1 MIEELIITE
10 ENFEE
15 YFFDV
20 RRNKIKHGQVMASY
34 RAKASFINTP
44 MKWDI
49 IDLLKKD
56 KAFAAT
62 RVMRNFHSAVELDA
76 IRVPKQMAND
86 LISGMSESEVADKDY
101 EMTVEYFY
109 YTDRENIPDD
119 PHWSCISVRNLNE
132 FVTTMDDGSTIKS
145 KIVIPEGFEWPE
157 DEEFDEMLKKVVTQE
172 EHKDEGEDF
181 D

>member
-1 MIEELIITE
+1 MTEELIITE

-20 RRNKIKHGQVMASY
+20 RRNKIKPGQVMASY
-34 RAKASFINTP
+34 KAKASFVNTH

-56 KAFAAT
+56 KAVAACS
-62 RVMRNFHSAVELDA
+62 VMKNFHGAVFLDSV
-76 IRVPKQMAND
+76 RVPKEMVKD

-132 FVTTMDDGSTIKS
+132 FVTTMDDGSMIKS

-157 DEEFDEMLKKVVTQE
+157 DEEFDEGLKKIVTQE
-172 EHKDEGEDF
+172 DCEDR